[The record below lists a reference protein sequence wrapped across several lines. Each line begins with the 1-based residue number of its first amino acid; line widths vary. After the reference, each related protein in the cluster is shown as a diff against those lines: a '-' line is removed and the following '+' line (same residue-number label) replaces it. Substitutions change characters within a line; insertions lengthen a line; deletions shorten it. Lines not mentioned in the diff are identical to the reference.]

1 MVEIQFVDGTTES
14 IESVEDTYIY
24 DQKSE
29 SFKVPEN
36 EGRSFAT
43 FPKEFVKSIRVIEE

>member
-1 MVEIQFVDGTTES
+1 MVEIQFIDGTTES
-14 IESVEDTYIY
+14 IEAVENTYVY

-36 EGRSFAT
+36 EGRSWAS
-43 FPKEFVKSIRVIEE
+43 FPREFVKSIRVIEI